1 MQQNTWRHQTFCYM
15 IQHYNAHFKI
25 VRLQKPKTSIKKKKI
40 PKNFSDP
47 IKTRTTLA
55 KEKCQGSEIKM
66 SACQKWKMLGKKSK
80 TTNNTIHRN

>member
-25 VRLQKPKTSIKKKKI
+25 VRLQKSKTSIKKKKI

-47 IKTRTTLA
+47 IKKIPNPQKQEQLLLKKNVR
-55 KEKCQGSEIKM
+55 
-66 SACQKWKMLGKKSK
+66 CQK
-80 TTNNTIHRN
+80 